1 MNFPKVSIIT
11 VVLNNAKEVQV
22 AIESVLS
29 QDYPNIEYIVIDG
42 KSTDGTMSIVN
53 SYESIDFIVSEQD
66 NGLYDAMNKGIKLS
80 TGDIVGILN
89 SDDSYLDKS
98 VISDLVSLMVSSDSD
113 LVFSDLLIVK
123 KGTKKISRYYMAHYF
138 RPWMLKIGY
147 MPPHPTTL
155 LKKDLYDNFGNFSLD
170 YKIVSDFDLF
180 VRLFNFKNI
189 KWNYLNRIT
198 VIMQDGG
205 ISNSG
210 FIGKISIALE
220 INRCL
225 KNNQVQTLLIFQVF
239 RYIIRLIELI
249 VKPKN
254 REFYE

>member
-1 MNFPKVSIIT
+1 MHFPKVSIIT
-11 VVLNNAKEVQV
+11 VVLNNVKDIQV

-29 QDYPNIEYIVIDG
+29 QEYPNIEYIVIDG
-42 KSTDGTMSIVN
+42 KSTDGTMSVVN
-53 SYESIDFIVSEQD
+53 SYESIDFIVSEPD
-66 NGLYDAMNKGIKLS
+66 DGLYDAMNKGIELS
-80 TGDIVGILN
+80 TGDVVGILN
-89 SDDSYLDKS
+89 SDDSYHDRS
-98 VISDLVSLMVSSDSD
+98 VISDLVNLMVSSDSD

-147 MPPHPTTL
+147 IPPHPTTL
-155 LKKDLYDNFGNFSLD
+155 LKKDLYDTFGNFSLS

-180 VRLFNFKNI
+180 VRLFNSKNV
-189 KWNYLNRIT
+189 KWKYLDRIT

-210 FIGKISIALE
+210 FIGKIAIAFE
-220 INRCL
+220 INRSL
-225 KNNQVQTLLIFQVF
+225 KNNQVRTLFIFQLF
-239 RYIIRLIELI
+239 RYFIRLIEYI

-254 REFYE
+254 RDRYE